1 MDLIFVEASRESF
14 WVPSKFMTRACH
26 LSLTKSH
33 LTSEELDAEL
43 TKAFG
48 SGAAAAGASGA
59 GAAGEKYTH
68 GLGPS
73 PHDEKAD
80 HDDPIEK
87 QAANAGG
94 NGTHENNTE
103 VASSH
108 SGSASN

>member
-1 MDLIFVEASRESF
+1 MDIIFAESIEDTWFVKSR
-14 WVPSKFMTRACH
+14 FMTRACY
-26 LSLTKSH
+26 LSITKPH
-33 LTSEELDAEL
+33 LTSSELDAEL
-43 TKAFG
+43 TKRFG

-73 PHDEKAD
+73 PHDEKAYN
-80 HDDPIEK
+80 DDPIEK

>member
-1 MDLIFVEASRESF
+1 MDIIFHESTEGSWFMMSR
-14 WVPSKFMTRACH
+14 FMTRACY
-26 LSLTKSH
+26 LSIHKPL
-33 LTSEELDAEL
+33 LTSEELDSEL
-43 TKAFG
+43 TKRFG
-48 SGAAAAGASGA
+48 PGAAAAGASGA